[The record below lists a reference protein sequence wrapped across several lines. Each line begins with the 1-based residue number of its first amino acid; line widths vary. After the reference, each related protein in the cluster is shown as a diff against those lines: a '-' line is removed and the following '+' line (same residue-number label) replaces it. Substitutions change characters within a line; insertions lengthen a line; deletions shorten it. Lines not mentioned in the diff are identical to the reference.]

1 MIHYTPDQLASFPWI
16 VSSATLR
23 PEDLLPSY
31 WSAVESLAQLT
42 GKASPI
48 AADTLADLE
57 RLVGED
63 SSEDAWNYELACQ
76 LLEELT
82 DCLQELAPCGFG
94 FGASE
99 GDGACFGFWLSE
111 DWQDA
116 MEHLQVDCDDPT
128 DCAALVSELE
138 LDGIDPDNV
147 EDSYQGRA
155 EGYSEERAGT
165 DYAQQLAQDSWLP
178 EGPGGIGWNRWPVS
192 CIDWEDAWQELRLG
206 DGYRLHDLGGGEW
219 LVFRSV

>member
-23 PEDLLPSY
+23 LEDLLPSY

-63 SSEDAWNYELACQ
+63 SKEADWDDELACQ

-94 FGASE
+94 FGSQE

-116 MEHLQVDCDDPT
+116 LEHLQVDCDNPA
-128 DCAALVSELE
+128 DCAVLVSELE

-155 EGYSEERAGT
+155 EGYSEERTGA

-178 EGPGGIGWNRWPVS
+178 DGPGGVGWNRWPVS
-192 CIDWEDAWQELRLG
+192 CIDWEDAWRELQLG